1 MIASPSFADKKTIAE
16 LTAKMLLEVEAVR
29 FYSEKPF
36 IFTSGLASPVYTD
49 CRRLIS
55 FPRVRSALIDF
66 GASTLARD
74 VGFEAFDTVAGGET
88 AGIPFAAWMADK
100 LTLPM
105 QYVRKQSKGFGR
117 NAQIEGEVK
126 DGQRVLLVE
135 DMTTDGGSKV
145 NFINALRTAGVKCD
159 HTFVFFFY
167 DIFPEGLKTL
177 TDMGVTHHALATWWD
192 VLAVAKKSEK
202 FSPDKLAE
210 VEAFM
215 HDPRG
220 WSKAHGGTAG
230 FGLATGWLLRRMSS
244 IAFRSSNDDSL
255 IASVSSWSRIIC
267 SRTDCTCPDNSRL
280 RASNSANSC
289 FVRFTSLSNSAV
301 RRSSCA
307 SSRWKFRL
315 RVFSALYFS
324 SSTTHPLSSEL
335 LPIMIATAIHFF
347 DARSTMFGSSLS
359 IRSSFDTSGRRG
371 MRSRS
376 PQPISSNSPEKCLE

>member
-1 MIASPSFADKKTIAE
+1 MIESPSFADKKTIAE
-16 LTAKMLLEVEAVR
+16 LTAKILLEVEAVR
-29 FYSEKPF
+29 FYADKPF

-55 FPRVRSALIDF
+55 FPRVRSSLIDF

-88 AGIPFAAWMADK
+88 AGIAFAAWMADK
-100 LTLPM
+100 LGLPM

-145 NFINALRTAGVKCD
+145 NFINALRKAGVKCD

-177 TDMGVTHHALATWWD
+177 TDMGVTHHSLATWWD

-202 FSPDKLAE
+202 FEPAKLDE

-215 HDPRG
+215 RDPRG

-230 FGLATGWLLRRMSS
+230 FGA
-244 IAFRSSNDDSL
+244 
-255 IASVSSWSRIIC
+255 
-267 SRTDCTCPDNSRL
+267 
-280 RASNSANSC
+280 
-289 FVRFTSLSNSAV
+289 
-301 RRSSCA
+301 
-307 SSRWKFRL
+307 
-315 RVFSALYFS
+315 
-324 SSTTHPLSSEL
+324 
-335 LPIMIATAIHFF
+335 
-347 DARSTMFGSSLS
+347 
-359 IRSSFDTSGRRG
+359 
-371 MRSRS
+371 
-376 PQPISSNSPEKCLE
+376 